1 MNENLRFEDGEDEEE
16 ETVGVIN
23 SIPIPGRKRRIRKRR
38 NSSKSEGISTG
49 FATKYVLT
57 GELLGEGAYASVQK
71 CKRLCDGSEFAVKVI
86 KKGMGSS
93 KNRVF
98 REVEIFRHSK
108 GHPNIIQLIEF
119 FEEEDQ
125 FCLVFE
131 IVKGG
136 PLLAHIQ
143 KRIHFTENEASIIV
157 KDIAS
162 SLKFLHHKGIAHRG
176 EDFESLFCD
185 HAF

>member
-1 MNENLRFEDGEDEEE
+1 MNESLRFEDCEDE
-16 ETVGVIN
+16 TVDVIN
-23 SIPIPGRKRRIRKRR
+23 SIPIPVGRKRRTRKRR
-38 NSSKSEGISTG
+38 NSSKSDGVNTG
-49 FATKYVLT
+49 FANNYQLT

-71 CKRLCDGSEFAVKVI
+71 CKRIADGSEFAVKVI

-119 FEEEDQ
+119 FEEEDK
-125 FCLVFE
+125 FYLVFE
-131 IVKGG
+131 IIKGG

-143 KRIHFTENEASIIV
+143 KRIHFTENEASTIIR
-157 KDIAS
+157 DIAS
-162 SLKFLHHKGIAHRG
+162 ALKFLHHKGIAHRG
-176 EDFESLFCD
+176 K
-185 HAF
+185 